1 MLAHHRQIGREASLA
16 TGAMMQAPPA
26 AARCH
31 ADELIRRAAAL
42 IFDVDGTLAETEEL
56 HRQAFNLAFARQGL
70 DWHWDRAVYKDL
82 LRVTGGKERM
92 RAYHASLRTAAP
104 LVDEDVA
111 ELHRIKTAHF
121 AELVNTGCCPLRPGV
136 AGLLAAARARGQ
148 RLAIATTTSHGNIDA
163 LLSQALGTRWAAEF
177 DAVVAGDDVRH
188 KKPAPDVYL
197 EVLARLKLDAPDC
210 VAVEDSSNGLIAA
223 SRAGVPVL
231 ITRSM
236 FFGEDDFTAARVV
249 LDDLSELGA
258 ATQKPKNNPMHSRSR
273 RRDRSAQW
281 TR

>member
-273 RRDRSAQW
+273 RRDRCAQW